1 MNKTNRRSFLRE
13 GATVAAAAV
22 AGATALG
29 AQAQKAPAKAAAPG
43 ERCRRA
49 DGHHASH
56 EDRRL

>member
-29 AQAQKAPAKAAAPG
+29 AQAQKAPAKAAAG